1 MSISTNTSLLSVTE
15 DIENATGLPNIHY
28 TSNETFEEEKYAVL
42 FNNWSGLA
50 FGKDIPKI
58 GDARPVDFLGMPLLI
73 VRNKAN
79 DINVFQNTCRHRGM
93 LLLSEPKNVRGLFRC
108 PYHSWCYDTDGALT
122 STPHVGGIGKHDHK
136 AIEKK
141 KLGLFQ
147 VRSHVWKDIIFINIS
162 GTAPDFEVYFSDLLS
177 RWKEFEQPMIY
188 GGTGSSAL
196 LEVKTNWK
204 LAVENYCE
212 SYHLPYIHPELNR
225 YSKIEDH
232 YNIDNIETFSGQ
244 GTSVYQQLKGE
255 NETVLPDFSNLSKKW
270 NTGAEYIAMYPNV
283 LLGAQRDHF
292 YAIILEPIKID
303 MTVEHI
309 AIYYAP
315 KITAY
320 PQAGKMKAA
329 NMSQWNKIF
338 EEDIFVVEGMQKG
351 RQGDMFDGGKFS
363 PVMDG
368 PTHTFHRW
376 IATQII
382 TQRKLSQRKK
392 NIEEIVE

>member
-58 GDARPVDFLGMPLLI
+58 GDAKPVDFLGMPLLM

-93 LLLSEPKNVRGLFRC
+93 LLLSEPKNVGRVFRC

-122 STPHVGGIGKHDHK
+122 STPHVGGIGKHDHT
-136 AIEKK
+136 AIDKK

-232 YNIDNIETFSGQ
+232 YHIQGLPNRFAGQ
-244 GTSVYQQLKGE
+244 GTVVYNPRLKGKE
-255 NETVLPDFSNLSKKW
+255 KFPCF
-270 NTGAEYIAMYPNV
+270 PNW
-283 LLGAQRDHF
+283 
-292 YAIILEPIKID
+292 
-303 MTVEHI
+303 
-309 AIYYAP
+309 P
-315 KITAY
+315 K
-320 PQAGKMKAA
+320 
-329 NMSQWNKIF
+329 
-338 EEDIFVVEGMQKG
+338 D
-351 RQGDMFDGGKFS
+351 
-363 PVMDG
+363 
-368 PTHTFHRW
+368 
-376 IATQII
+376 
-382 TQRKLSQRKK
+382 
-392 NIEEIVE
+392 